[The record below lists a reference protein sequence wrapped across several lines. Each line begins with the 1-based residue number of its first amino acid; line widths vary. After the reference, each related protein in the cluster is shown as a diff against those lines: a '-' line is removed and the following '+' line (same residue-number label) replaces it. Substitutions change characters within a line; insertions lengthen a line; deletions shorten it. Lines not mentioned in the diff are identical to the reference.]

1 MDLSRVEI
9 NAVIETIKARTHII
23 RVCSLADLHGRTR
36 VIPCNLLAPGVGIY
50 QFTVTDRS
58 LFLSSRSS
66 SSGVKEV

>member
-36 VIPCNLLAPGVGIY
+36 DIPCNLLAPGVGIY
-50 QFTVTDRS
+50 QFTVTGRS
-58 LFLSSRSS
+58 LFLSSRPS